1 MKEWKKNREIGRNV
15 TLSLDRLQITMWVL
29 KIFSR
34 KTKNSSKSL
43 VNGTDIKVL
52 IRTVELTVKK
62 ELHCV
67 RDHVYRQGAGF
78 WTNAERKKI
87 KPRLWLAFRGSHSVA
102 QSPLLV
108 GRKAEAEG
116 RVVPTT
122 SRTTCSAL
130 RRRPSRPLIQTRRRP
145 KRAATSHCTVCLH
158 A

>member
-1 MKEWKKNREIGRNV
+1 MLDNFLITSSVDKVPASEWMPKEKKIFPFNFLFSMKEWKKNREIGRNV
-15 TLSLDRLQITMWVL
+15 TLSLDRLQITMWIL

-78 WTNAERKKI
+78 WTNAERKKN
-87 KPRLWLAFRGSHSVA
+87 
-102 QSPLLV
+102 
-108 GRKAEAEG
+108 
-116 RVVPTT
+116 
-122 SRTTCSAL
+122 
-130 RRRPSRPLIQTRRRP
+130 
-145 KRAATSHCTVCLH
+145 
-158 A
+158 